1 MDLKENDCSVDYL
14 KVTLSDKEI
23 EAVKK
28 KSIRQIKVDL
38 ELTAGGKVINRRVY
52 SPVGLRDGHERWTKP
67 KGRPFIKHHNMME
80 DAIGRVIGVK
90 YEETPKATVLSFIKD
105 KTEAGY
111 NRFRTEMFS
120 NSPKRVFEALHA
132 NDLLANKEWPG
143 ICKVFGKAKVSDKD
157 AIQKFLDER
166 YFDVSIS
173 QDSDHIFCSGCMQDL
188 KSRDNTCE
196 HSWPGGY
203 DDKDR
208 PILLLTDTHWPKE
221 VSVVNDGANVT
232 STVLGISIEDA
243 KESSK
248 ELFRATEG
256 SIKGEEMVNYT
267 ILDLAYKQML
277 STSGKSFTKET
288 LADLSDE
295 IFVGEDSTLP
305 VYDEE
310 SAKILDSLIGSLKDE
325 EAETLLRE
333 KLESKKAV
341 ITDCKRVFVERENK
355 ALKAKVQELEDSI
368 KASEELQI
376 KIKSLEDS
384 SAQLNTEV
392 EALKTK
398 LADKEKDLLNS
409 IKIIEDMKKEVTE
422 ENNETNSDSSV
433 DKKEIDHKNEIMD
446 KAGTVQSPS
455 TTHTEVQVNK
465 NELEDSNLTTTEKN
479 IIKNYKTLLKD
490 GNQRGADLYLAN
502 NKQYIRRSFD
512 FKKLKGDN

>member
-1 MDLKENDCSVDYL
+1 
-14 KVTLSDKEI
+14 
-23 EAVKK
+23 
-28 KSIRQIKVDL
+28 
-38 ELTAGGKVINRRVY
+38 
-52 SPVGLRDGHERWTKP
+52 
-67 KGRPFIKHHNMME
+67 
-80 DAIGRVIGVK
+80 
-90 YEETPKATVLSFIKD
+90 
-105 KTEAGY
+105 
-111 NRFRTEMFS
+111 
-120 NSPKRVFEALHA
+120 
-132 NDLLANKEWPG
+132 
-143 ICKVFGKAKVSDKD
+143 
-157 AIQKFLDER
+157 
-166 YFDVSIS
+166 
-173 QDSDHIFCSGCMQDL
+173 
-188 KSRDNTCE
+188 
-196 HSWPGGY
+196 
-203 DDKDR
+203 
-208 PILLLTDTHWPKE
+208 
-221 VSVVNDGANVT
+221 
-232 STVLGISIEDA
+232 
-243 KESSK
+243 
-248 ELFRATEG
+248 
-256 SIKGEEMVNYT
+256 MVNYT

-288 LADLSDE
+288 LADLPDE

-355 ALKAKVQELEDSI
+355 ALKAKVQELEDSV
-368 KASEELQI
+368 KASEELQT

-384 SAQLNTEV
+384 SIQLNTEV

-446 KAGTVQSPS
+446 KAGTVESPS
-455 TTHTEVQVNK
+455 TTHTEVAINK
-465 NELEDSNLTTTEKN
+465 SETEDSDLTDRENN
-479 IIKNYKTLLKD
+479 IIKKFKSLMKD
-490 GNQRGADLYLAN
+490 GKTNEAQFYLAN